1 MAISFQT
8 DFPGGNGQL
17 LSVDESADRPAV
29 RFATEAKNCP
39 LGLWFHFR
47 VSGLGGA
54 GVRCVLVNPEQT
66 LDGTDWS
73 GNCIVYRIGK
83 GAWARTG
90 KPLRIEVVGGRCEWA
105 WDIDATGDEIEVAF
119 CFPYQLADLE
129 ATLSQLDGAFASAMI
144 GMTPAGRQIV
154 RLFNR
159 LPDGQTP
166 AVFLTGRHHAG
177 ETPGSWVLDG
187 LLRHIASEKRLH
199 EQITWWAVPFVDLDD
214 VVDGSYGKDPY
225 PCDCNRAYGPGFPRR
240 VEIAAVMADVR
251 RLQQETEH
259 LFFIDL
265 HAPGHNEHGS
275 YVPIYDWGK
284 DLPAS
289 PAAQD
294 EFAEQFRA
302 ACPEDIRSPIAH
314 VIRQGGAIPG
324 PYSGFAAQRWA
335 ATALKID
342 AVLLEISYQGN
353 GKTYYTIED
362 YRRLGSSLAETITEQ
377 IINRRPLA

>member
-1 MAISFQT
+1 MPISLHT
-8 DFPGGNGQL
+8 NFPGGNGQM
-17 LSVDESADRPAV
+17 LSVDESADRPVV
-29 RFATEAKNCP
+29 RFAAEAKNCP

-54 GVRCVLVNPEQT
+54 GVRCVLTNPEQT
-66 LDGTDWS
+66 LDGADWS
-73 GNCIVYRIGK
+73 GNCIVYRIG
-83 GAWARTG
+83 GAEWFRTG
-90 KPLRIEVVGGRCEWA
+90 RPEKIEVAGGRYEWA
-105 WDIDATGDEIEVAF
+105 WDIDAAGDEIEVAF
-119 CFPYQLADLE
+119 CFPYQSADSE
-129 ATLSQLDGAFASAMI
+129 ATLSQLDGAFASATI
-144 GMTPAGRQIV
+144 GMTMAGRQIM

-187 LLRHIASEKRLH
+187 LLRRVAAEKRLR
-199 EQITWWAVPFVDLDD
+199 EEITWWAVPFVNFDD
-214 VVDGSYGKDPY
+214 VVEGSYGKDPY

-240 VEIAAVMADVR
+240 VEVAAVMADAR
-251 RLQQETEH
+251 RLQQAAEH
-259 LFFIDL
+259 LIFIDL
-265 HAPGHNEHGS
+265 HAPGHNEFKS
-275 YVPIYDWGK
+275 YVPLYDWGK

-289 PAAQD
+289 PSAQE

-302 ACPEDIRSPIAH
+302 ACPEDIRSPVAH
-314 VIRQGGAIPG
+314 AAREGAMPG

-353 GKTYYTIED
+353 GKTYYTIKD
-362 YRRLGSSLAETITEQ
+362 YHRLGAALAETIAER